1 MSSHILK
8 TLQMLQTKYQALG
21 FLIIGVFGSQ
31 ARGDATTKSDIDIVY
46 DIDKKFLEHFSGW
59 NAVVQIDKIKEEIK
73 QSLNLEVDLASI
85 DNHSKTFQKTLKDEL
100 IYV

>member
-8 TLQMLQTKYQALG
+8 TLQMLKIKYQALG

-31 ARGDATTKSDIDIVY
+31 ARGDATATSDIDIVY
-46 DIDKKFLEHFSGW
+46 DIDKTFLEHFNGW
-59 NAVVQIDKIKEEIK
+59 NAVVQIDKIKKEIK